1 LQNQLTLTL
10 LGAKEFPSM
19 IEQILDDA
27 FDRHAAGPLASLIST
42 DAVGDDKQIRIGR
55 LLRV

>member
-1 LQNQLTLTL
+1 
-10 LGAKEFPSM
+10 M